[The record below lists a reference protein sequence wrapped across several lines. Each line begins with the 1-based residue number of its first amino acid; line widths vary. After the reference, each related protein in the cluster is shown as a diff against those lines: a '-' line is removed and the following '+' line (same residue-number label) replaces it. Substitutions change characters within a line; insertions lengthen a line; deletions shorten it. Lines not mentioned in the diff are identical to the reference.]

1 MYAFHHNSS
10 VLVSFIILIVTF
22 TLDNIHSFEVIK
34 ALESLT
40 LMLGFNSFQVK
51 QQKMLSK

>member
-1 MYAFHHNSS
+1 MYALHHNSS

-22 TLDNIHSFEVIK
+22 TPDNIHSFEVIK

-40 LMLGFNSFQVK
+40 LMLGFSSFQVK